1 MAAPQV
7 VTYGLSAFSSTSI
20 VNAIGT
26 IGAGNFTL
34 ATTTLDQQRRI
45 SFTVAGNESTNTFT
59 IVGLNANNATITENI
74 TGPNTGTVNSVL
86 DYKTLIKISTLGTT
100 AGTISIGTNGVG
112 ASLWQIANWNAAP
125 VNIALSVVQQSGS
138 ANFSIQYT
146 YDDPNNLPATVSAPQ
161 PFTHPTIN
169 AVATMIDGAIND
181 PITAWR
187 LLVNSGTGTLRA
199 TGIEAGLGSP

>member
-20 VNAIGT
+20 VNAVGT
-26 IGAGNFTL
+26 IGAGNVTL
-34 ATTTLDQQRRI
+34 ATTTLDHQRRV
-45 SFTVAGNESTNTFT
+45 SFTVAGNESSNTFT

-112 ASLWQIANWNAAP
+112 ASLWQIVNSNAAP
-125 VNIALSVVQQSGS
+125 VNVAYGISIQSGT
-138 ANFSIQYT
+138 ANYTIQYT
-146 YDDPNNLPATVSAPQ
+146 YDDPNNLPTAVTSAQ
-161 PFTHPTIN
+161 AFNHPTL
-169 AVATMIDGAIND
+169 VSTTSTLDGASND
-181 PITAWR
+181 PFFAWR
-187 LLVNSGTGTLRA
+187 LLINSGTGTIRA
-199 TGIEAGLGSP
+199 TAIEAGLASP